1 MAGKTKKNTPLFPGS
16 RIMNSSRLVRI
27 IEEGRKKGER
37 FCFILGSGAS
47 VESNI
52 PSGTTLQMA
61 WMNCL
66 MGIEKDRDT
75 QTFRAE
81 ETRELANRMKND
93 RRIAHDFSEIE
104 SDWLAVRN
112 GSKKAMNS
120 QYYFDIYKL
129 RFYPSE
135 KNGFQYLEE
144 IMEKAQPSL
153 GYHTLALLLSEGKG
167 NNLVITLNFDSLVE
181 DSLYLYTDKK
191 PIVINHELLADYLD
205 CNSLKRPIVAKL
217 HHGLFFD
224 PINTEAISPDW
235 KKNWHNIL
243 EHVFYTYTP
252 IVIGYGG
259 GDNSLMKIMEDPE
272 LNMQNGL
279 YWCVR
284 DNPLEIEFNED
295 VRQLVKKRNGH
306 FVIIK
311 GFDDLMLKIGNA
323 LFQEHISVEQTKQHL
338 ETKAKQQLKIYK
350 AKYEKLTQEEAEEVR
365 ETTLSADEYISMG
378 DNMRALGEY
387 EKAAEYYDIAIKF
400 DPSSIL
406 AYFGRGCVYNKL
418 KQYSK
423 AIDNF
428 SKVIENDPSVF
439 EAYYNRGFSW
449 YHSNNYQNA
458 INDYSIA
465 IDLDPSDI
473 DPYINR
479 GSAFA
484 KLGEYKKAI
493 EDFNKAIELNPIDV
507 DAYNNRANA
516 WRLLKEY
523 SNAIDDCSK
532 AIELDPT
539 CTYAYCNRGMTLN
552 EIKEYNDAIEAY
564 SKALELKPAYIL
576 PLLGRAEAYDALG
589 QPDLAEADRKKA
601 AELESKTT

>member
-81 ETRELANRMKND
+81 DTRELADRMKND
-93 RRIAHDFSEIE
+93 GRIAHDFSEIE
-104 SDWLAVRN
+104 ADWLAVRDGN
-112 GSKKAMNS
+112 KKAMNS

-235 KKNWHNIL
+235 KKNWRNIL

-259 GDNSLMKIMEDPE
+259 GDNSLMKIMEDSE

-284 DNPLEIEFNED
+284 ENPLEREFNKD
-295 VRQLVKKRNGH
+295 VRQLVKNRGGH

-323 LFQEHISVEQTKQHL
+323 LFQDQISVEKTWNHL
-338 ETKAKQQLKIYK
+338 ESQAKMQLESYK
-350 AKYEKLTQEEAEEVR
+350 AKYERLTHEEAQEEKTKSISAEEYVN
-365 ETTLSADEYISMG
+365 MG
-378 DNMRALGEY
+378 DNLRAQGDYQRAIEY
-387 EKAAEYYDIAIKF
+387 YNKAIANDPALKHAYQRRGIAYFYLKDYYSALRDYEQTLIIDSFDESTYILCAFVYEALSENEKAINEYD
-400 DPSSIL
+400 
-406 AYFGRGCVYNKL
+406 
-418 KQYSK
+418 K
-423 AIDNF
+423 AIDINPVNEDAYCF
-428 SKVIENDPSVF
+428 RGMLWFTLHEYTKAIADTTKAIEINSANKS
-439 EAYYNRGFSW
+439 AYRFRGYAWSEL
-449 YHSNNYQNA
+449 N
-458 INDYSIA
+458 
-465 IDLDPSDI
+465 
-473 DPYINR
+473 
-479 GSAFA
+479 
-484 KLGEYKKAI
+484 EYAKAI
-493 EDFNKAIELNPIDV
+493 ED
-507 DAYNNRANA
+507 YT
-516 WRLLKEY
+516 
-523 SNAIDDCSK
+523 K

-539 CTYAYCNRGMTLN
+539 ESLTYHSRAL
-552 EIKEYNDAIEAY
+552 AY
-564 SKALELKPAYIL
+564 SN
-576 PLLGRAEAYDALG
+576 LG

-601 AELESKTT
+601 AELESKST